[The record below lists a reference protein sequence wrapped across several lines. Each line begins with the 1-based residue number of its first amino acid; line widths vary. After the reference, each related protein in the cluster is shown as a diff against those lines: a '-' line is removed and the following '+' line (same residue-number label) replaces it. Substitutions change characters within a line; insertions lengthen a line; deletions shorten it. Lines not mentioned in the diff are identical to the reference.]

1 MDEIK
6 TIREILSSYDEIS
19 NISDDGKIVFFELY
33 NNTYGL
39 LFLPLTD
46 PLSRPI
52 IFIKDDEQYDYPH
65 IMLLEI
71 PINGDN
77 YRALCLYESGT
88 QIEYIKTYEE
98 KLIDAINRL
107 FELLNLSPYEI
118 EREFQNEF
126 LFYWNAQAKEE
137 VDVYIQSERTFHRM
151 NVYRNKDGIFRFVS
165 RKIALNDKSK
175 YMHVPNLNV
184 YYIPIIDNR
193 GILPPLKNKL
203 WNSKVIL
210 NIFKG
215 RDYKRIDSETY
226 KAIQTEKIN
235 QTEAI
240 FIFEMLVDKQIITFG
255 AKVRFKR
262 SYHNTLLEKIEHSID
277 EIDYLGIKRCDY
289 YFLNKQIGNE
299 TSIIG
304 KKIAIVGAGSLGSYI
319 SVEMVKSGIKDLTL
333 YDSDT
338 VEGEN
343 ILRHQSDFFWRGCS
357 KVYSLQYKL
366 QQIHPEVMV
375 EIKTENITTKIL
387 KDDMNKFD
395 MIIFAVGNSDVQ
407 LSCNNLLKKENY
419 AKPVL
424 YVWLEAGGSNSH
436 ILCVDYS
443 QKGCFE
449 CLYTDEKGRLINN
462 KVNRM
467 TEEQVESH
475 TLRNGCGATRVAYG
489 SSILL
494 RTTSVVLDMVQRVF
508 NHEIKENILL
518 NITRTSVT
526 EQNGKFIESRCNC
539 CGDPD

>member
-65 IMLLEI
+65 IMLSEI

-210 NIFKG
+210 N
-215 RDYKRIDSETY
+215 T
-226 KAIQTEKIN
+226 QT
-235 QTEAI
+235 
-240 FIFEMLVDKQIITFG
+240 
-255 AKVRFKR
+255 
-262 SYHNTLLEKIEHSID
+262 
-277 EIDYLGIKRCDY
+277 
-289 YFLNKQIGNE
+289 
-299 TSIIG
+299 
-304 KKIAIVGAGSLGSYI
+304 
-319 SVEMVKSGIKDLTL
+319 
-333 YDSDT
+333 
-338 VEGEN
+338 
-343 ILRHQSDFFWRGCS
+343 
-357 KVYSLQYKL
+357 
-366 QQIHPEVMV
+366 
-375 EIKTENITTKIL
+375 
-387 KDDMNKFD
+387 
-395 MIIFAVGNSDVQ
+395 
-407 LSCNNLLKKENY
+407 
-419 AKPVL
+419 
-424 YVWLEAGGSNSH
+424 
-436 ILCVDYS
+436 
-443 QKGCFE
+443 
-449 CLYTDEKGRLINN
+449 
-462 KVNRM
+462 
-467 TEEQVESH
+467 SH
-475 TLRNGCGATRVAYG
+475 TSWCA
-489 SSILL
+489 
-494 RTTSVVLDMVQRVF
+494 
-508 NHEIKENILL
+508 E
-518 NITRTSVT
+518 
-526 EQNGKFIESRCNC
+526 
-539 CGDPD
+539 P

>member
-6 TIREILSSYDEIS
+6 IIREVLSSYEEIS
-19 NISDDGKIVFFELY
+19 VISDDGTIVFFELY

-39 LFLPLTD
+39 LFLSLTD

-52 IFIKDDEQYDYPH
+52 IFIKNDEQYNYPH
-65 IMLLEI
+65 IMLSEI
-71 PINGDN
+71 PIKGEN
-77 YRALCLYESGT
+77 YRVLCLYESGT

-118 EREFQNEF
+118 EKEFQKEF
-126 LFYWNAQAKEE
+126 LFYWNAQTKEE
-137 VDVYIQSERTFHRM
+137 VDVYIQSERIFHRM
-151 NVYRNKDGIFRFVS
+151 NVYKNKEGIFRFVS

-184 YYIPIIDNR
+184 YYIPITDNR

-203 WNSKVIL
+203 WNSQVIL
-210 NIFKG
+210 SIFKG

-226 KAIQTEKIN
+226 KAIQNEKIN

-240 FIFEMLVDKQIITFG
+240 FIFEMLLNKEIITFG
-255 AKVRFKR
+255 VRVGFKR
-262 SYHNTLLEKIEHSID
+262 SSHNTLLKKIENSID
-277 EIDYLGIKRCDY
+277 EIDYLQIKRCDY

-304 KKIAIVGAGSLGSYI
+304 KKIAVIGAGSLGSYI
-319 SVEMVKSGIKDLTL
+319 SVEMVKSGIKNLTL

-357 KVYSLQYKL
+357 KVFSLQYKL
-366 QQIHPEVMV
+366 QQIHPEIMV
-375 EIKTENITTKIL
+375 EIKSEDITIKTL
-387 KDDMNKFD
+387 KNDMNKFD

-407 LSCNNLLKKENY
+407 LSCNNLMKKENY

-424 YVWLEAGGSNSH
+424 YVWLEAGGKNSH
-436 ILCVDYS
+436 ILYVDYS
-443 QKGCFE
+443 KKGCFE
-449 CLYTDEKGRLINN
+449 CLYTDEKGKLINN

-467 TEEQVESH
+467 TEEQVEGH

-489 SSILL
+489 SSVLL
-494 RTTSVVLDMVQRVF
+494 RTTSVVLNMVQRIF
-508 NHEIKENILL
+508 NNEIKENTLL
-518 NITRTSVT
+518 DITRTSIT
-526 EQNGKFIESRCNC
+526 EQKKEFIESRCNC
-539 CGDPD
+539 CGDSN

>member
-1 MDEIK
+1 MDEVKAIK
-6 TIREILSSYDEIS
+6 EILSSYDEIS

-39 LFLPLTD
+39 VFLSLTN

-52 IFIKDDEQYDYPH
+52 IFVKDNKQYNYPH
-65 IMLLEI
+65 IMLSEI

-98 KLIDAINRL
+98 KLIDVINKL
-107 FELLNLSPYEI
+107 FELLNLSSYEI
-118 EREFQNEF
+118 EKEFQKEF
-126 LFYWNAQAKEE
+126 LFYWNAQAKET
-137 VDVYIQSERTFHRM
+137 VDAYIQSERTFDCM
-151 NVYRNKDGIFRFVS
+151 DAYKDKEGFFRFVS

-175 YMHVPNLNV
+175 YIHIPNLNV
-184 YYIPIIDNR
+184 YYIPITDNR
-193 GILPPLKNKL
+193 RILPPIKNKL
-203 WNSKVIL
+203 WNAQVIL
-210 NIFKG
+210 SIFKG

-226 KAIQTEKIN
+226 KAIQTEKTD
-235 QTEAI
+235 QTEVI
-240 FIFEMLVDKQIITFG
+240 FIFEMLINKQIVTFG
-255 AKVRFKR
+255 VRVRFKG
-262 SYHNTLLEKIEHSID
+262 STHSTLLKKIENSID
-277 EIDYLGIKRCDY
+277 EIDYLKIKRCDY

-375 EIKTENITTKIL
+375 EIKSKDITAKTL
-387 KDDMNKFD
+387 KDEMNKFD
-395 MIIFAVGNSDVQ
+395 MIIFAVGNSDIQ

-419 AKPVL
+419 TKPVL

-449 CLYTDEKGRLINN
+449 CLYTDEKGKLINN
-462 KVNRM
+462 KVNIM
-467 TEEQVESH
+467 NEEQVENH

-489 SSILL
+489 SSVLL
-494 RTTSVVLDMVQRVF
+494 RTTSAVLDMVQRVF
-508 NHEIKENILL
+508 NHEIKKNILL
-518 NITRTSVT
+518 NITRTSIT
-526 EQNGKFIESRCNC
+526 EQNERFIESRCNC
-539 CGDPD
+539 CGDAD

>member
-1 MDEIK
+1 MDEVK
-6 TIREILSSYDEIS
+6 AIREILSSYDEIS

-39 LFLPLTD
+39 LFLSLVD

-65 IMLLEI
+65 IMLSEI
-71 PINGDN
+71 PINGDK

-98 KLIDAINRL
+98 KLIDAIDRL

-175 YMHVPNLNV
+175 YKHVPNLNV
-184 YYIPIIDNR
+184 YYIPITDNR

-203 WNSKVIL
+203 WDSKVIL

-240 FIFEMLVDKQIITFG
+240 FIFEMLVEKQIITFG

-262 SYHNTLLEKIEHSID
+262 SYHNTLLEKIEHSIE
-277 EIDYLGIKRCDY
+277 EIDYLEIKRCDY
-289 YFLNKQIGNE
+289 YFLN
-299 TSIIG
+299 
-304 KKIAIVGAGSLGSYI
+304 
-319 SVEMVKSGIKDLTL
+319 
-333 YDSDT
+333 
-338 VEGEN
+338 
-343 ILRHQSDFFWRGCS
+343 
-357 KVYSLQYKL
+357 
-366 QQIHPEVMV
+366 
-375 EIKTENITTKIL
+375 
-387 KDDMNKFD
+387 
-395 MIIFAVGNSDVQ
+395 NSTFPP
-407 LSCNNLLKKENY
+407 
-419 AKPVL
+419 A
-424 YVWLEAGGSNSH
+424 
-436 ILCVDYS
+436 
-443 QKGCFE
+443 
-449 CLYTDEKGRLINN
+449 
-462 KVNRM
+462 
-467 TEEQVESH
+467 
-475 TLRNGCGATRVAYG
+475 
-489 SSILL
+489 
-494 RTTSVVLDMVQRVF
+494 
-508 NHEIKENILL
+508 
-518 NITRTSVT
+518 
-526 EQNGKFIESRCNC
+526 
-539 CGDPD
+539 